1 MTGLHTVQSRR
12 EFAFKNSQSPVERKK
27 IVRVDPKF
35 GIRLRIGRPGRRA
48 SAEPQC
54 HVSICPQLASSFT
67 NYKLVDYLPNLYNY
81 INCNLFSLRL
91 YRTPSI
97 SAGVALGRISRG
109 FSLRLS
115 KRPSWRPS
123 QRPSQRLS
131 QAAARLYHRRS
142 GHRPAISA
150 AISPPG
156 YRVTLTNLQTLPDR
170 GRRWPCN
177 QRTIDSIH
185 STTVSA
191 DHNRPLQPEA
201 LLSLLIC
208 SLFEIDDCKHIQSHI
223 STWNL
228 FHCTIELNCRVV
240 VFLCLVLLLKAA
252 FATSAR
258 VFFLLA
264 NLSGTCTFAFL
275 RGTASMS
282 VSPFCKK
289 KNIHSSSM
297 LSPRK
302 HFTGTPK
309 SVPRFNRPPVCPLGL
324 EVQKRSVPSEQTR
337 RPPLFLWSLFLLF
350 YCKILENSN
359 LFPAVSPMPVQP
371 FSQPDD
377 SSDDD

>member
-91 YRTPSI
+91 YRAPSI
-97 SAGVALGRISRG
+97 SAGVALERISRG

-156 YRVTLTNLQTLPDR
+156 YLVTLTYKPFPIVVGDGRAINAPSTRSTRPPFLPT
-170 GRRWPCN
+170 
-177 QRTIDSIH
+177 TIDH
-185 STTVSA
+185 
-191 DHNRPLQPEA
+191 
-201 LLSLLIC
+201 C
-208 SLFEIDDCKHIQSHI
+208 S
-223 STWNL
+223 
-228 FHCTIELNCRVV
+228 
-240 VFLCLVLLLKAA
+240 
-252 FATSAR
+252 
-258 VFFLLA
+258 
-264 NLSGTCTFAFL
+264 
-275 RGTASMS
+275 
-282 VSPFCKK
+282 
-289 KNIHSSSM
+289 
-297 LSPRK
+297 
-302 HFTGTPK
+302 PK
-309 SVPRFNRPPVCPLGL
+309 
-324 EVQKRSVPSEQTR
+324 
-337 RPPLFLWSLFLLF
+337 LF
-350 YCKILENSN
+350 YH
-359 LFPAVSPMPVQP
+359 F
-371 FSQPDD
+371 
-377 SSDDD
+377 